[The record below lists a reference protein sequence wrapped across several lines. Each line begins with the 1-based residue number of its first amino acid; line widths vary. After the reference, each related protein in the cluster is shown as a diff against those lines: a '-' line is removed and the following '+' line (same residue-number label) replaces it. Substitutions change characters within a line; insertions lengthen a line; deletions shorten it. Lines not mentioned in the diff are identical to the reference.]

1 MSIKVKVYNQ
11 QAEEVGEMELS
22 DKVFGVKANAALV
35 HQAVVTQMANER
47 KVIAHTKDR
56 GEVRGGG
63 RKPWKQ
69 KGTGRARVGS
79 SRSPIWIGGGVTFGP
94 RNDRNFKMRINKKMK
109 QQALLMAL
117 SDKVANDC
125 LVVLDKLEMQ
135 EFKTKVFKSIIEK
148 LGKQAVKADNKKPS
162 WLIMVDGAEEKLN
175 YSARNLV
182 GIKLINSDNI
192 NLVDLLK
199 YKDLILTKAT
209 VEKLEERY
217 K

>member
-1 MSIKVKVYNQ
+1 
-11 QAEEVGEMELS
+11 
-22 DKVFGVKANAALV
+22 
-35 HQAVVTQMANER
+35 
-47 KVIAHTKDR
+47 
-56 GEVRGGG
+56 
-63 RKPWKQ
+63 
-69 KGTGRARVGS
+69 
-79 SRSPIWIGGGVTFGP
+79 
-94 RNDRNFKMRINKKMK
+94 MK
-109 QQALLMAL
+109 RQALLMAL

-148 LGKQAVKADNKKPS
+148 LEKQAVKAENKKPS

-199 YKDLILTKAT
+199 YKNLVMTKVA
-209 VEKLEERY
+209 VEKVEEKYR
-217 K
+217 